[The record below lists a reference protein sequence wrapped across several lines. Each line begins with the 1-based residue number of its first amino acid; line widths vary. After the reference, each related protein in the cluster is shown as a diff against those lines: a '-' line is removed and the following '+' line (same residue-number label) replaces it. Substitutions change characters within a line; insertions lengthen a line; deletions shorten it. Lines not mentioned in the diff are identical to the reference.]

1 MKCSIVQDRCP
12 FHLAQHAKHS
22 CQGSLRLSDGPLSFC
37 ANLCCLGHWA
47 LPLFATPTGPW
58 SHSPQPQLLP
68 PLTPCQK
75 TEPSRHLFTLKVF
88 GNAPDCCCLRCNWA
102 CKNIK
107 ARIAWHVMK
116 WEKQRAERKR
126 RLTKHPTSNRK
137 MRGRKGEK
145 IKQQWEKKTKA
156 SFHETCRDR
165 RSGSVLALGLRS
177 LL

>member
-1 MKCSIVQDRCP
+1 MQNTAARLACSWAMGLSLSVQTSAASATERSPCSP
-12 FHLAQHAKHS
+12 PRLALGPTRPNPNYSHPWHPARRQN
-22 CQGSLRLSDGPLSFC
+22 RLGTCS
-37 ANLCCLGHWA
+37 
-47 LPLFATPTGPW
+47 PW
-58 SHSPQPQLLP
+58 RLL
-68 PLTPCQK
+68 
-75 TEPSRHLFTLKVF
+75 ERSGEG

-116 WEKQRAERKR
+116 WERQRAERKR